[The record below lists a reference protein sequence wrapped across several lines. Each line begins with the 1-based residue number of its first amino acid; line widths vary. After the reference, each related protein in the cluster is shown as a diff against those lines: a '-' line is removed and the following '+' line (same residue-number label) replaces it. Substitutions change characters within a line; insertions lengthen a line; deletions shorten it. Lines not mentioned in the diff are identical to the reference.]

1 MRTTLRRVITS
12 RVNLVEVASPSDFM
26 RSHSAPDAPIIRDS
40 CLTPSCLS
48 HRKSLRS
55 QKTMLPG
62 VRARSLVSRIR
73 NSSNDDPPS
82 FEPSAHVL
90 TSYELR
96 PVAEASTL
104 PALTVVPLELTDDS
118 GKRCVQP
125 LWSAI
130 RLLRESDRVQKAS
143 EFGPFEMNG
152 GVGIELF
159 AQAGFRDEGEVLRYG
174 APQTSRRDLT
184 TRALGRGSRREVV
197 EGEPFDLSPSTSPSS
212 STAYGEILREAL
224 YAHALNV
231 MGKLFHVS
239 RVGRS
244 GVLLTAK
251 LESGSWAATQV
262 SDAVAVL
269 DQYTLDVEM
278 STDGTAQILCTLGHE
293 LRSPLSVRQIL
304 DDPTLMDL
312 PEGAEVVAL
321 GGPHLQGKL
330 SYANIGGKN
339 IGEARDELKGESL
352 LNYHRD
358 RYPARVK
365 LLENARDS
373 DPAVQLVQ
381 PGRPPSAYPAELLSP
396 VIQMNTVDANTRDAI
411 SHVCTGTPTDLQRR
425 VTKVRSMLGQP
436 FIPKLHLEEK
446 MRRLNTTK
454 GLTLSE
460 ATRQGDLQTGPAIM
474 PSYESLHSVDLPQLN
489 ILFGNSKNNQGM
501 EEKYVAS
508 LVASVESALH
518 SWNASVDVIDVIRGD
533 IRSAAV
539 VWYDDSSLKSMTSD
553 FARRFRTSASVTYLL
568 PLSMDTKFIK
578 AGAHQACSRISKN
591 SILRWAGDASDARLL
606 CFSLL
611 SRRGGQSTVYRDSI
625 APQGAHFIGAGT
637 TPGLPVVD
645 EFGRVIMRQSGAPS
659 GTTITNAV
667 RTAID
672 LDLEAIIIHH
682 AGASDSEDIYAAKKL
697 AQDGGVALL
706 SLVDIFEN
714 DFGRVLGWSKEARA
728 VTQPERGFWS
738 LIGETGDD
746 AVVVTTNIDTKLIR
760 GVARPLR
767 LRKRLGDTDVSVAVD
782 QILKLSTIDTNYTKS
797 TSSFRLPLT
806 LRPTQNDGLEVLLIG

>member
-1 MRTTLRRVITS
+1 MEL
-12 RVNLVEVASPSDFM
+12 ASPSDFIRPRM
-26 RSHSAPDAPIIRDS
+26 APATLTIRTS
-40 CLTPSCLS
+40 CLAPCSS
-48 HRKSLRS
+48 HRKSLCG
-55 QKTMLPG
+55 QKAMLPG
-62 VRARSLVSRIR
+62 VRARSLVSQIM
-73 NSSNDDPPS
+73 NGSNNDHHS

-90 TSYELR
+90 TSYELGSA
-96 PVAEASTL
+96 VGASTL

-143 EFGPFEMNG
+143 EFGPFQMNA

-174 APQTSRRDLT
+174 VPQTNRRDLA
-184 TRALGRGSRREVV
+184 TRALGRGSSREVV
-197 EGEPFDLSPSTSPSS
+197 EGEPFDLSPSTSPTS

-269 DQYTLDVEM
+269 DQYTLDIEI
-278 STDGTAQILCTLGHE
+278 SDDGTGQILCTLGHE

-373 DPAVQLVQ
+373 DAAVQLVQ

-411 SHVCTGTPTDLQRR
+411 SHVCTGTPSDLQRR
-425 VTKVRSMLGQP
+425 ITTVRSMLGQP
-436 FIPKLHLEEK
+436 FVPKLHLEEK
-446 MRRLNTTK
+446 MRRLNATK

-460 ATRQGDLQTGPAIM
+460 ATRQGDLQMGPAII
-474 PSYESLHSVDLPQLN
+474 PSFQSLHSVDLPPLN
-489 ILFGNSKNNQGM
+489 ILFGNSKNIQSM
-501 EEKYVAS
+501 RETYVAS

-518 SWNASVDVIDVIRGD
+518 SWNTCVDVINVIKGD
-533 IRSAAV
+533 IQSATV
-539 VWYDDSSLKSMTSD
+539 IWYDDTSLKSVTSD
-553 FARRFRTSASVTYLL
+553 FARVFRTSASATYLL
-568 PLSMDTKFIK
+568 PLSTEREFIK
-578 AGAHQACSRISKN
+578 VGAHQACSRFAKN
-591 SILRWAGDASDARLL
+591 STLRWVGDASDARRL

-625 APQGAHFIGAGT
+625 APRGAHVIGAGT
-637 TPGLPVVD
+637 TSGLPVVD
-645 EFGRVIMRQSGAPS
+645 EFGRVIVRQSGAPS
-659 GTTITNAV
+659 GATVTNAV

-714 DFGRVLGWSKEARA
+714 DFGRVLGWNKEARA

-738 LIGETGDD
+738 LIGESGDD
-746 AVVVTTNIDTKLIR
+746 AVVVTTNIDAKLIR

-767 LRKRLGDTDVSVAVD
+767 LRKRLGDTNISVAVD
-782 QILKLSTIDTNYTKS
+782 QILKLSNIDANYTKS

-806 LRPTQNDGLEVLLIG
+806 LRPTQTDGLEVLLIDGARDQPQL